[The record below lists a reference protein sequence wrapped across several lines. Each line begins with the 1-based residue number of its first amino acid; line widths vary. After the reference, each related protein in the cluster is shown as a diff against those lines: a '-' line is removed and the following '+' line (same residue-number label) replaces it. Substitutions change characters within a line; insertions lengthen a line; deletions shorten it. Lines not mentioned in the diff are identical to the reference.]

1 MMREWMKRLIAIAL
15 CVTLVASLAA
25 CGNNSNKNPTNN
37 TNSNSNGD
45 ETDDSSASSGILDD
59 DEAIYMD
66 ALGDFYEIYQQALE
80 AETLSERHA
89 LMAIAEA
96 KFLEIGVGTPLYTAG
111 GCYAMSRLAY
121 RTGGYI
127 S

>member
-59 DEAIYMD
+59 DAVCAAVRHPEGAHLAMD
-66 ALGDFYEIYQQALE
+66 QTVVNA
-80 AETLSERHA
+80 S
-89 LMAIAEA
+89 
-96 KFLEIGVGTPLYTAG
+96 
-111 GCYAMSRLAY
+111 
-121 RTGGYI
+121 
-127 S
+127 